1 MSVYDKYDNYIGD
14 VNLEHGGM
22 FFNLEDWQYGYVSV
36 LEVIDLGSATGFDG
50 AYLVEHKTVYIDQL
64 DKNKSALECS
74 GWDKL
79 PGRTSDSRK
88 MALAEAVCRY
98 GYYDPDDSWD
108 NYRARATSV
117 YVYQEY
123 TEDEEDYDNNRDGW
137 DVNGI
142 IPDEVDLLDFL
153 EDEGHLYDY

>member
-22 FFNLEDWQYGYVSV
+22 FFNLDEWRYGYVSV
-36 LEVIDLGSATGFDG
+36 LEVIDLGSATGFSG
-50 AYLVEHKTVYIDQL
+50 GFLVEHKVVMIGREDI
-64 DKNKSALECS
+64 NKSALESC

-88 MALAEAVCRY
+88 MALTEAVCRY
-98 GYYDPDDSWD
+98 GYCDPDDSWD
-108 NYRARATSV
+108 NYRTGATSV
-117 YVYQEY
+117 YRYQEY
-123 TEDEEDYDNNRDGW
+123 VDTEDYSQDDWLVDGT
-137 DVNGI
+137 

-153 EDEGHLYDY
+153 EDEGHLYDF